1 MRVPTE
7 PHPSYEVLAFRYGT
21 HPNRLARENF
31 LRPSGEPDAIM
42 PIDYFVWAIRGPLDD
57 PAPGV
62 IVIDTGM
69 SRDAVSRRPGRIMLT
84 TVERALANAGIEA
97 AQVKDVVVTH
107 MHYDHAG
114 GLDLFPN
121 AAFHLQDREMAFC
134 TGRSMRHDVLRSAL
148 DVDDVLGAVRHVHS
162 GRVAFHDGTAEIAP
176 GITVHLIGGH
186 TDGLQVVRVPTERGW
201 VVLASD
207 ASHLWANIRTRNPFP
222 IVADVTRM
230 LEGYGQIESL
240 ADGPDH
246 VIPGPRPARPGPLP
260 HPGRAT
266 RHRSPRSATF
276 RVN

>member
-1 MRVPTE
+1 MVPTE
-7 PHPSYEVLAFRYGT
+7 LGPLYEVLAFRYGT
-21 HPNRLARENF
+21 HPNRLASENF
-31 LRPSGEPDAIM
+31 LRPSGPSDAIM
-42 PIDYFVWAIRGPLDD
+42 PIDYFVWAIRGPLND

-62 IVIDTGM
+62 IVVDTGM
-69 SRDAVSRRPGRIMLT
+69 SRDAISRRPGRMILT
-84 TVERALANAGIEA
+84 TVDRALANAGIEA

-121 AAFHLQDREMAFC
+121 ALFHLQDREMGFC
-134 TGRSMRHDVLRSAL
+134 TGRSMRHDVLRSPL
-148 DVDDVLGAVRHVHS
+148 DVDDVLGAVRYVHS
-162 GRVAFHDGTAEIAP
+162 GRVVFHDGAAEIAP

-222 IVADVTRM
+222 TVADVTRM

-246 VIPGPRPARPGPLP
+246 VIPGHDPLVLARFPKLPGQPDIVRLDQQP
-260 HPGRAT
+260 SG
-266 RHRSPRSATF
+266 
-276 RVN
+276 